1 MTWILHY
8 IFRKK
13 HYRSVL
19 IQEYKINIEENDE
32 IGKEVFQVH
41 AVDFDS
47 PPFNKI
53 HYKISNND
61 LLRVD
66 SNTGKLFI
74 NRKIVSRMDNGYDNF
89 IY

>member
-1 MTWILHY
+1 M
-8 IFRKK
+8 
-13 HYRSVL
+13 
-19 IQEYKINIEENDE
+19 
-32 IGKEVFQVH
+32 H

-53 HYKISNND
+53 IYKITNND

-74 NRKIVSRMDNGYDNF
+74 NRKVISRVDNGLVVLLFGVYF
-89 IY
+89 

>member
-1 MTWILHY
+1 MA
-8 IFRKK
+8 F
-13 HYRSVL
+13 
-19 IQEYKINIEENDE
+19 QEYKINIEENDE

-53 HYKISNND
+53 IYKITNND

-74 NRKIVSRMDNGYDNF
+74 NRKVISRVDNGLVVLLFGVYFQNKVKEYVAF
-89 IY
+89 Q

>member
-1 MTWILHY
+1 M
-8 IFRKK
+8 
-13 HYRSVL
+13 
-19 IQEYKINIEENDE
+19 
-32 IGKEVFQVH
+32 H